1 MIYVLI
7 LILIAWGLLV
17 ALFEYLFG
25 LSQDASAAIA
35 ASILGAGF
43 LIFIWFCC
51 FSRRGR
57 VIARARNIARIR
69 CRRLMIEYHEEWE
82 ERNKK
87 FCQQRD
93 KEISRDVDRGMSPS
107 KYIPGISCGASTARA
122 KYDGWE

>member
-7 LILIAWGLLV
+7 LILIALGLLV

-57 VIARARNIARIR
+57 VIARARSIARIR

-93 KEISRDVDRGMSPS
+93 KEISRDVERGYSLDSPYRPWKS
-107 KYIPGISCGASTARA
+107 SASDSAR
-122 KYDGWE
+122 GQTLH